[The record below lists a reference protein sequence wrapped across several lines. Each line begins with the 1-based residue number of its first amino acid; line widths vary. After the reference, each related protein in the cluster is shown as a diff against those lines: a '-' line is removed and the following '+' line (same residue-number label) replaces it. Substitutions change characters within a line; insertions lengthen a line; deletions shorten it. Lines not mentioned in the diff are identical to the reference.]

1 MMAVI
6 IMMIKTTTLITL
18 MMIMTTIT
26 MTNALLAG
34 EGTIPIEEDFH
45 GQSWDA
51 ILRGDRLRTMS
62 CSDKLCRWN
71 LLGLQGALLSHLIE
85 PVYLSSLTLGMSDVV
100 LICHLVYIIFVN
112 S

>member
-1 MMAVI
+1 M
-6 IMMIKTTTLITL
+6 MMIKTTTLILL

-26 MTNALLAG
+26 MTNVFLAG

-71 LLGLQGALLSHLIE
+71 LLGLQGALLSHFIE

-100 LICHLVYIIFVN
+100 SICHMRHLVYIIFVN

>member
-1 MMAVI
+1 MLMML
-6 IMMIKTTTLITL
+6 IMMIMIRMVTL
-18 MMIMTTIT
+18 MTIT
-26 MTNALLAG
+26 MTSVLRAG

-71 LLGLQGALLSHLIE
+71 LLGLQGALLSHFIE
-85 PVYLSSLTLGMSDVV
+85 PVYLTSLTLGTSDIVSV
-100 LICHLVYIIFVN
+100 CYMQYTGPSL
-112 S
+112 